1 MSTQHHEKIAP
12 GKRLLLDAAAKLVAN
27 HSSASMVSL
36 RELAREAGLNHN
48 TFYRHFS
55 NFEDLLQTLVDTF
68 GQELRE
74 GLAQAR
80 LAAPSPDAISHHA
93 MDWLLDFA
101 QTNQNVFLVAI
112 RERYGTGG
120 PLQQAVTT
128 MQQHIED
135 DMLAHLCARQAL
147 PPLPEADLRLALR
160 LIMDNAF
167 HLCMLHIQD
176 PKNKAKHLDQAKAV
190 FDTVVMGTLMR
201 VSASTP
207 TPPTPPKR

>member
-1 MSTQHHEKIAP
+1 MPHKDEKMAP

-27 HSSASMVSL
+27 NSSPSMVSL

-55 NFEDLLQTLVDTF
+55 NFEELLQTLVDTF

-80 LAAPSPDAISHHA
+80 LTAPSTDAISHHA
-93 MDWLLDFA
+93 MNWLLDFA
-101 QTNQNVFLVAI
+101 LNHQSVFLVAI

-120 PLQQAVTT
+120 PLQQS
-128 MQQHIED
+128 MYKMMLHLED
-135 DMLAHLCARQAL
+135 DMLVHLQARHAL
-147 PPLPEADLRLALR
+147 PPLPETDLRLALR

-176 PKNKAKHLDQAKAV
+176 PRNKAKHLDQAKAV

-201 VSASTP
+201 VGSSSPASP
-207 TPPTPPKR
+207 RP